1 MDSEMK
7 EFGRNGVTF
16 ADIEYVCYYSTIVDC
31 QWKMILIQSYQGEG
45 EWKPIWFAGNDDQG
59 VFKRYQQGY
68 ENAADTSA
76 RTAHAGQTT
85 HHKSLH
91 LLDCKI

>member
-1 MDSEMK
+1 MK

-45 EWKPIWFAGNDDQG
+45 E
-59 VFKRYQQGY
+59 
-68 ENAADTSA
+68 
-76 RTAHAGQTT
+76 
-85 HHKSLH
+85 
-91 LLDCKI
+91 